1 MLQQDKCTSVPDA
14 TAPRSN
20 SVALNTNLACLP
32 PTYMHLVSQVPAPVF
47 LALCCRLLLMRTPL
61 MLVPPVQPKGPPR
74 PPRPPR
80 PSALAQLKPD
90 QLDSHTAPR
99 PLAISEVNLLSF
111 RTWSSVI

>member
-20 SVALNTNLACLP
+20 SVALNTNMACLP
-32 PTYMHLVSQVPAPVF
+32 PTYMHLISQVPASVF

-61 MLVPPVQPKGPPR
+61 MLVPPVQPKGPKIHSTHALLNSARPR
-74 PPRPPR
+74 
-80 PSALAQLKPD
+80 SALN
-90 QLDSHTAPR
+90 SHGPR
-99 PLAISEVNLLSF
+99 PLAISEAYLLTL